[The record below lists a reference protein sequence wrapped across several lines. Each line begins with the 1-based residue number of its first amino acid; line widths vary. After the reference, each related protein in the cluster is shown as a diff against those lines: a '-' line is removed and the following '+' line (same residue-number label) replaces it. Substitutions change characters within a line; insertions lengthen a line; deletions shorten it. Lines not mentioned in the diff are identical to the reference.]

1 MRRISMVK
9 TLKGKITLVYIC
21 LVIMIAVIG
30 SASVLNLYRLS
41 KSIDGLMV
49 DNYKSI
55 SAISYMLEAFER
67 QDSAALIYINVDIE
81 KGIALFTQ
89 NSNEFIKSFMTESN
103 NITEPGEKELL
114 DDVNKE
120 YVAYSMLFSELQ
132 EIRNSEG
139 ANKAAYFYDTE
150 MMPEFVK
157 IKSELRK
164 LIHLNEIGMF
174 TAKDDAT
181 KSTHESMY
189 VILMLS
195 TLAVIGG
202 LIVSIHFTNRFMRP
216 LDTLTKTVKSV
227 KAGNLNQQI
236 NIVTKDEIGDL
247 SIEFNKMTKRLHQY
261 DQSALGKLM
270 TEKNKSLAIVK
281 SIPDPLIVLDTAY
294 RILLLNDTCEAFFSI
309 EEEKMLKKHFLEAIR
324 NEEIF
329 EIISNVFE
337 DKVEMNDKIIRIEH
351 KEEFYFNVI
360 VTVIKSLESKVT
372 GLIILLKDVTQL
384 KQLEKA
390 RTDFVSTIS
399 HEFKTPLTSI
409 MMGTSMVLDGSM
421 GALNEE
427 QQDVL
432 NTIKEDGER
441 LTKLV
446 NDLLELSRIESGSS
460 VFNMEAYPIDT
471 IIDNSVKQFAI
482 PAAHNSVDINTRVEE
497 NMPMVIA
504 DYEKITWVFNN
515 LISNALKYT
524 APGDEIQI
532 SAFVKNEW
540 MHVSVTDTGIG
551 IPEEFQEKIFD
562 KYVQVKEQDLEAR
575 GTGLGLAVV
584 KEIINTHGGE
594 IWCESKLDTGST
606 FTFTLPLSFLEVPS
620 EKNFGY

>member
-1 MRRISMVK
+1 MVK

-21 LVIMIAVIG
+21 LVLMIAIIG

-41 KSIDGLMV
+41 KAIDGLMG

-55 SAISYMLEAFER
+55 NAISYMLEAFER

-81 KGIALFTQ
+81 KGIELFTQ
-89 NSNEFIKSFMTESN
+89 NSNEFMKWNITAIN

-114 DDVNKE
+114 DNVNKDCVE
-120 YVAYSMLFSELQ
+120 YSMLFSKLQ
-132 EIRNSEG
+132 EIRNKEG
-139 ANKAAYFYDTE
+139 VNKSAYFYDTV
-150 MMPEFVK
+150 MMPEFTK
-157 IKSELRK
+157 IESELHE
-164 LIHLNEIGMF
+164 LTHLNEVAMF
-174 TAKDDAT
+174 GAKDDAT
-181 KSTHESMY
+181 KSTHQSMY

-202 LIVSIHFTNRFMRP
+202 LMLSIHFTNRFMKP
-216 LDTLTKTVKSV
+216 LDTLTKTVKLV
-227 KAGNLNQQI
+227 KIGNWNQKI

-247 SIEFNKMTKRLHQY
+247 FIEFNEMTKRLHHY
-261 DQSALGKLM
+261 EQSALGKLM

-281 SIPDPLIVLDTAY
+281 SIPDPLIVLDADY
-294 RILLLNDTCEAFFSI
+294 RISLLNDTCEMFFGI
-309 EEEKMLKKHFLEAIR
+309 EEGKVLKKHFLEAIR

-329 EIISNVFE
+329 GIISNAFK
-337 DKVEMNDKIIRIEH
+337 DNIEMNDKIIKIEQ
-351 KEEFYFNVI
+351 KEDFYFNVI
-360 VTVIKSLESKVT
+360 VTAIKDMDSRVT

-390 RTDFVSTIS
+390 RTDFISTIS

-409 MMGTSMVLDGSM
+409 MMGTSMVLDESF

-460 VFNMEAYPIDT
+460 VLNMEPCSIDT
-471 IIDNSVKQFAI
+471 VIDNSVKQFAI
-482 PAAHNSVDINTRVEE
+482 QAAHKNVTINTRIEK
-497 NMPMVIA
+497 NMPKVIA
-504 DYEKITWVFNN
+504 DYEKITWVLNN

-524 APGDEIQI
+524 YPSDEILI
-532 SAFVKNEW
+532 NAFVKDEK
-540 MHVSVTDTGIG
+540 MYVSVKDTGIG
-551 IPEEFQEKIFD
+551 IPEEFHEKIFD
-562 KYVQVKEQDLEAR
+562 KYVQVKGQDLEAR

-584 KEIINTHGGE
+584 KEIVNTHGGE
-594 IWCESKLDTGST
+594 IWCDSKLDTGST
-606 FTFTLPLSFLEVPS
+606 FTFTLPLSFLEVSS
-620 EKNFGY
+620 EKNFSY

>member
-1 MRRISMVK
+1 
-9 TLKGKITLVYIC
+9 
-21 LVIMIAVIG
+21 
-30 SASVLNLYRLS
+30 
-41 KSIDGLMV
+41 
-49 DNYKSI
+49 
-55 SAISYMLEAFER
+55 
-67 QDSAALIYINVDIE
+67 
-81 KGIALFTQ
+81 
-89 NSNEFIKSFMTESN
+89 
-103 NITEPGEKELL
+103 
-114 DDVNKE
+114 
-120 YVAYSMLFSELQ
+120 
-132 EIRNSEG
+132 
-139 ANKAAYFYDTE
+139 
-150 MMPEFVK
+150 
-157 IKSELRK
+157 
-164 LIHLNEIGMF
+164 MF
-174 TAKDDAT
+174 NAKDDAT

-189 VILMLS
+189 IILALS
-195 TLAVIGG
+195 SLAVIGG
-202 LIVSIHFTNRFMRP
+202 LILSIRFTNRSMKP
-216 LDTLTKTVKSV
+216 LDALTKIIKSV
-227 KAGNLNQQI
+227 KVGNWNQQI

-261 DQSALGKLM
+261 EQSALGKLM

-281 SIPDPLIVLDTAY
+281 SIPDPLIVLDTTY
-294 RILLLNDTCEAFFSI
+294 RIMLLNDTCEMFFGI
-309 EEEKMLKKHFLEAIR
+309 EEEKVLKKHFLEAIR

-329 EIISNVFE
+329 EIISNAFE
-337 DKVEMNDKIIRIEH
+337 YQVEMDDKIIKIEQ

-360 VTVIKSLESKVT
+360 VTMIKGMESKVT

-409 MMGTSMVLDGSM
+409 MMGTSMILDGSM
-421 GALNEE
+421 GTLNEE
-427 QQDVL
+427 QQDIL

-446 NDLLELSRIESGSS
+446 NDLLELSRMESASS
-460 VFNMEAYPIDT
+460 VFDMEPHSIDT

-482 PAAHNSVDINTRVEE
+482 PAAHKSVDINTRVEE
-497 NMPMVIA
+497 NMSKVIV

-524 APGDEIQI
+524 DPGDKILI
-532 SAFVKNEW
+532 NAHIKNEK

-606 FTFTLPLSFLEVPS
+606 FTFTLPLSFSEVPG
-620 EKNFGY
+620 EKNSGY

>member
-1 MRRISMVK
+1 MVK

-21 LVIMIAVIG
+21 LVIMIAGIG

-49 DNYKSI
+49 DNYRSI

-67 QDSAALIYINVDIE
+67 QDSAALIYINVDID
-81 KGIALFTQ
+81 KGIELFTQ
-89 NSNEFIKSFMTESN
+89 NSNEFMKQYTAATN

-120 YVAYSMLFSELQ
+120 YVNYSRLFSKLQ
-132 EIRNSEG
+132 EIKIREG
-139 ANKAAYFYDTE
+139 AIGSAYFYDTE

-157 IKSELRK
+157 IKSELRE
-164 LIHLNEIGMF
+164 LIRLNEIGMF
-174 TAKDDAT
+174 TSKDDAT

-189 VILMLS
+189 VILTLS

-202 LIVSIHFTNRFMRP
+202 LILSIHFTNRFMKP
-216 LDTLTKTVKSV
+216 LDILTKTVKSV
-227 KAGNLNQQI
+227 KVGNWNQQMS
-236 NIVTKDEIGDL
+236 IVTKDEIGEL
-247 SIEFNKMTKRLHQY
+247 SVEFNKMTKRLHQY
-261 DQSALGKLM
+261 DQSAIGKLM

-281 SIPDPLIVLDTAY
+281 SIPDPLIVLDTSY
-294 RILLLNDTCEAFFSI
+294 RILLLNDTCEAFFGI
-309 EEEKMLKKHFLEAIR
+309 KEERMLKKHFLEAIR

-329 EIISNVFE
+329 EIVSNAFE
-337 DKVEMNDKIIRIEH
+337 DKVEMNDKIIKIEQ
-351 KEEFYFNVI
+351 KDEFYFNVI
-360 VTVIKSLESKVT
+360 VTMIKGTESKVT
-372 GLIILLKDVTQL
+372 GFIILLKNVTQL

-427 QQDVL
+427 QHDVL
-432 NTIKEDGER
+432 STIKEDGDR

-460 VFNMEAYPIDT
+460 VFNMEPYSIDS

-482 PAAHNSVDINTRVEE
+482 PAAHKSVSINTMVEE
-497 NMPMVIA
+497 NMPKVFA
-504 DYEKITWVFNN
+504 DYERITWVLNN

-524 APGDEIQI
+524 DPDDEIRI
-532 SAFVKNEW
+532 NAFIKNDW
-540 MHVSVTDTGIG
+540 MHVSVADTGIG

-584 KEIINTHGGE
+584 KDIINTHGGE

-620 EKNFGY
+620 EKNSSY

>member
-1 MRRISMVK
+1 MVK

-30 SASVLNLYRLS
+30 STSVLNLYRLS
-41 KSIDGLMV
+41 RSIDGLMV

-55 SAISYMLEAFER
+55 GAISYMLEAFER
-67 QDSAALIYINVDIE
+67 QDSAALIYINVDVD

-89 NSNEFIKSFMTESN
+89 NSNEFIKWFMTENS
-103 NITEPGEKELL
+103 NITESGEKELL

-120 YVAYSMLFSELQ
+120 YMNYSMLFSKLQ

-139 ANKAAYFYDTE
+139 ANKAAFFYDTE

-164 LIHLNEIGMF
+164 LIHLNEVGMF
-174 TAKDDAT
+174 TSKEDAT

-189 VILMLS
+189 VIILLS
-195 TLAVIGG
+195 SLAVAGG
-202 LIVSIHFTNRFMRP
+202 LFVSIHFTNRFMRP
-216 LDTLTKTVKSV
+216 LDTLTQIVKSV
-227 KAGNLNQQI
+227 KAGNWNQQI
-236 NIVTKDEIGDL
+236 NIVTKDEIGEL
-247 SIEFNKMTKRLHQY
+247 TLEFNKLTKRLHQY

-294 RILLLNDTCEAFFSI
+294 RILLLNDSCEAFFGI
-309 EEEKMLKKHFLEAIR
+309 KEEKVLKKHFLEAIR

-337 DKVEMNDKIIRIEH
+337 EQAEMNDKIIKIDH

-360 VTVIKSLESKVT
+360 VTVIKGMESKVA

-441 LTKLV
+441 LTRLV

-460 VFNMEAYPIDT
+460 VFNMESYSIET
-471 IIDNSVKQFAI
+471 IIENSVKQFAI
-482 PAAHNSVDINTRVEE
+482 PAFHNSVDINTRVEK
-497 NMPMVIA
+497 NMPKVIA
-504 DYEKITWVFNN
+504 DYEKITWVINN

-524 APGDEIQI
+524 ATGDKIQI
-532 SAFVKNEW
+532 NAFVKNDW

-584 KEIINTHGGE
+584 KEIINTHGGD

-606 FTFTLPLSFLEVPS
+606 FTFTLPLSFLEVSS
-620 EKNFGY
+620 EKNFGN

>member
-1 MRRISMVK
+1 MLK

-55 SAISYMLEAFER
+55 NAISYMLEAFER

-81 KGIALFTQ
+81 KGIGLFTQ
-89 NSNEFIKSFMTESN
+89 NSNEFMKQYVAASN
-103 NITEPGEKELL
+103 NITESGEKELL
-114 DDVNKE
+114 DDVNKD
-120 YVAYSMLFSELQ
+120 YVDYSMLFSKLQ
-132 EIRNSEG
+132 EIRNKDG
-139 ANKAAYFYDTE
+139 ADKAAYFYDTE
-150 MMPEFVK
+150 MLPKFVEV
-157 IKSELRK
+157 KSELRK
-164 LIHLNEIGMF
+164 LIHLNEVGMF
-174 TAKDDAT
+174 NSKDDAT

-189 VILMLS
+189 IILALS
-195 TLAVIGG
+195 SLAVVGG
-202 LIVSIHFTNRFMRP
+202 LILSIHFTNRSMEP
-216 LDTLTKTVKSV
+216 LDTLTKIVKSV
-227 KAGNLNQQI
+227 KVGNWNQQI

-261 DQSALGKLM
+261 EQSALGKLM

-281 SIPDPLIVLDTAY
+281 SIPDPLIVLDTTY
-294 RILLLNDTCEAFFSI
+294 RIMLLNDTCEMFFGI
-309 EEEKMLKKHFLEAIR
+309 EEEKVLKKHFLEAIR

-329 EIISNVFE
+329 AIISNAFE
-337 DKVEMNDKIIRIEH
+337 DQVEMNDKIIKVEQ

-360 VTVIKSLESKVT
+360 VTMIKGTESKVT

-409 MMGTSMVLDGSM
+409 MMGTSMILDGSM
-421 GALNEE
+421 GTLNED

-460 VFNMEAYPIDT
+460 VFDMEPHSIDT
-471 IIDNSVKQFAI
+471 IINNSVKQFAI
-482 PAAHNSVDINTRVEE
+482 PAAHKSVDINTRIEE
-497 NMPMVIA
+497 NMPKVIA

-524 APGDEIQI
+524 DSGDKILI
-532 SAFVKNEW
+532 TAYIKNEK
-540 MHVSVTDTGIG
+540 MHVSVADTGIG

-584 KEIINTHGGE
+584 KDIINTHGGE

-606 FTFTLPLSFLEVPS
+606 FTFTLQLSFSEVPG
-620 EKNFGY
+620 EKNSGY

>member
-1 MRRISMVK
+1 MVK

-41 KSIDGLMV
+41 KAIDGLMG

-55 SAISYMLEAFER
+55 NAISYMLEAFER

-81 KGIALFTQ
+81 KGIELFSQ
-89 NSNEFIKSFMTESN
+89 NSNEFMKWYITASN

-114 DDVNKE
+114 EGINKD
-120 YVAYSMLFSELQ
+120 YTDYSMLFSKLQ
-132 EIRNSEG
+132 EIRNKEG
-139 ANKAAYFYDTE
+139 VDKAAHFYNTA

-157 IKSELRK
+157 IKSELRD
-164 LIHLNEIGMF
+164 LTHLNETGMF
-174 TAKDDAT
+174 SAKEDAT

-189 VILMLS
+189 LILALS

-202 LIVSIHFTNRFMRP
+202 LILSIHFTERLMKP
-216 LDTLTKTVKSV
+216 LDTLTKIVKSV
-227 KAGNLNQQI
+227 KVGNWNQQI

-261 DQSALGKLM
+261 EQSALGKLM
-270 TEKNKSLAIVK
+270 AEKNKSLAIVK
-281 SIPDPLIVLDTAY
+281 SIPDPLVVLDTAY
-294 RILLLNDTCEAFFSI
+294 RISLLNDACERFFGI
-309 EEEKMLKKHFLEAIR
+309 KEEKVLKKHFLEAIR
-324 NEEIF
+324 NEEIY
-329 EIISNVFE
+329 EIISKAFE
-337 DKVEMNDKIIRIEH
+337 DNTEINDRIIKIEQ
-351 KEEFYFNVI
+351 KEDFYFNVI
-360 VTVIKSLESKVT
+360 VTVIMDMESRVT

-390 RTDFVSTIS
+390 RTDFISTVS

-409 MMGTSMVLDGSM
+409 MMGTSMILDESL
-421 GALNEE
+421 GALNDE

-460 VFNMEAYPIDT
+460 AFNMELCSIATVIE
-471 IIDNSVKQFAI
+471 NSVKQFAI
-482 PAAHNSVDINTRVEE
+482 QASHKNVSINTSVEE
-497 NMPMVIA
+497 NMQKVIA
-504 DYEKITWVFNN
+504 DYEKITWVLNN

-524 APGDEIQI
+524 DYGDEIYI
-532 SAFVKNEW
+532 DAFIKNEK
-540 MHVSVTDTGIG
+540 MHVSVRDTGIG
-551 IPEEFQEKIFD
+551 IPEEFREKIFD
-562 KYVQVKEQDLEAR
+562 KYVQVKGQDLEAR

-584 KEIINTHGGE
+584 KDIVNTHGGE
-594 IWCESKLDTGST
+594 IWCESELDTGST
-606 FTFTLPLSFLEVPS
+606 FIFTLPLSFSEVSS
-620 EKNFGY
+620 EEDFSY